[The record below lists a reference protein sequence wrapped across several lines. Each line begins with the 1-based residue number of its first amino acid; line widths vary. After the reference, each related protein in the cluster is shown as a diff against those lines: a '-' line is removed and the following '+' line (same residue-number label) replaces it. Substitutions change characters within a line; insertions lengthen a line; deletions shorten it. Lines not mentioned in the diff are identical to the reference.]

1 MKVLLTGGSGFL
13 AGHCIDQ
20 LLQRNHNVVF
30 TARSDEK
37 GQQILKRYLQTPRS
51 VLDYIIVEDVA
62 RESAFDQALGS
73 QSTYEAV
80 LHTASPFTF
89 NVGDFER
96 DLLNPAINGTKTILK
111 VTKRLLPTVKRVVI
125 TSSFVAMMNLR
136 DPPAVYTDSDWN
148 PVTWDQALQDPFNAY
163 SGSKTFA
170 EKAAWDFVQQE
181 QPKFDIAVVNPP
193 LIFGPTVDNLTSP
206 GSVNT
211 SNERIQDL
219 ILGKFK
225 DGPPPSPNMLWVDVR
240 DAAMAHVK
248 AMETPDAGGKRFLI
262 AAGFYNVQQL
272 ANIIRHNFPDLADKM
287 PAEAESD
294 PKEDYGYDDARS
306 RDLLGVT
313 YRTLTVSVCD
323 TVKNMH
329 GKPLN

>member
-20 LLQRNHNVVF
+20 LLQRNHSVVF

-37 GQQILKRYLQTPRS
+37 GQQILRRYPRTPRS
-51 VLDYIIVEDVA
+51 TLDCIVVEDIA
-62 RESAFDQALGS
+62 KESAFDKALGS

-80 LHTASPFTF
+80 IHTASPFTF
-89 NVGDFER
+89 NVSNFER

-111 VTKRLLPTVKRVVI
+111 VTQRLLPTVKRVVI
-125 TSSFVAMMNLR
+125 TSSFVAMMNVR
-136 DPPAVYTDSDWN
+136 DPPTVYTDSDWN
-148 PVTWDQALQDPFNAY
+148 PVTWDQALQDPLNAY

-170 EKAAWDFVQQE
+170 ERAAWDFMQQE
-181 QPKFDIAVVNPP
+181 EPNFDIVVVNPP
-193 LIFGPTVDNLTSP
+193 LIFGPTPDSLSSP
-206 GSVNT
+206 GKVNT

-225 DGPPPSPNMLWVDVR
+225 DGPSLSPNMLWVDVR

-248 AMETPDAGGKRFLI
+248 AIETPDAGGKRFLI
-262 AAGFYNVQQL
+262 AAGFYNIQQL
-272 ANIIRHNFPDLADKM
+272 ANIIRHNFSDLADKM
-287 PAEAESD
+287 PVEAESD
-294 PKEDYGYDDARS
+294 PKEDYGYDDSRS

-313 YRTLTVSVCD
+313 YRTLTESVCD
-323 TVKNMH
+323 TVKNLS
-329 GKPLN
+329 GKVSN

>member
-1 MKVLLTGGSGFL
+1 M
-13 AGHCIDQ
+13 
-20 LLQRNHNVVF
+20 
-30 TARSDEK
+30 
-37 GQQILKRYLQTPRS
+37 
-51 VLDYIIVEDVA
+51 EDVA
-62 RESAFDQALGS
+62 KKSAFDKALGS

-89 NVGDFER
+89 NVSNFER

-125 TSSFVAMMNLR
+125 TSSFVAMMDMR
-136 DPPAVYTDSDWN
+136 DPPRVYTDSDWN

-170 EKAAWDFVQQE
+170 EKAAWDFMQQE
-181 QPKFDIAVVNPP
+181 QPNFDIAVVHPP
-193 LIFGPTVDNLTSP
+193 LIFGPTVDSLTSP
-206 GSVNT
+206 RGVNT

-225 DGPPPSPNMLWVDVR
+225 NGPPPSPNMLWVDVR
-240 DAAMAHVK
+240 DAAMAHV
-248 AMETPDAGGKRFLI
+248 
-262 AAGFYNVQQL
+262 VQQL

-287 PAEAESD
+287 PAEVESD
-294 PKEDYGYDDARS
+294 PKEDYGYDDSRS

-313 YRTLTVSVCD
+313 YRTLTESV
-323 TVKNMH
+323 
-329 GKPLN
+329 